1 MPIFDQGYQHWQGR
15 LSGHFWRWLTIT
27 RQGVRVQLKN
37 RWVRGVMLLA
47 LIPALLLATFMICWG
62 LLEQQANAGVLNT
75 IVEMFNLP
83 NAVRNAPK
91 EFRNPIWTIAYEIF
105 FRVQL
110 FIAFGLVLLV
120 GPRLISQDLRFNAI
134 PLYFS
139 KPLRRIDYFIG
150 KLGVIGV
157 CLGAVAV
164 LPAVF
169 AYLLGVCFSLDLS
182 IVPATFRIVAASVG
196 YGLIVVLSAGALM
209 LAFSALSRNS
219 RYVAILWAGFWL
231 VSGAVGAILTEEV
244 REDWCPL
251 ISYPQNLTKLGN
263 ALLDTDAAYK
273 KMTEMTELIERPPP
287 PMGRPGR
294 GKMAGGPMRPPPPRD
309 NRRAEPDPPWYWS
322 AGVLAGLFGFSLCI
336 LMTRVKSLDRLR

>member
-1 MPIFDQGYQHWQGR
+1 MPIFDQGYQHWEGK

-27 RQGVRVQLKN
+27 RQGVRTQLKN
-37 RWVRGVMLLA
+37 RWVRGVMLLS

-75 IVEMFNLP
+75 IAQMFNLP
-83 NAVRNAPK
+83 NAVRDAPK
-91 EFRNPIWTIAYEIF
+91 EFRSPIWTIAYEHY

-120 GPRLISQDLRFNAI
+120 GPGLISKDLRFNAM

-139 KPLRRIDYFIG
+139 KPLRRIDYFVG

-164 LPAVF
+164 APAMF
-169 AYLLGVCFSLDLS
+169 AYLLGVGFSLDLS
-182 IVPATFRIVAASVG
+182 IVPATLRILAASVG
-196 YGLIVVLSAGALM
+196 YGLIIVLSAGTLM

-231 VSGAVGAILTEEV
+231 VTGAVGGILSEEV
-244 REDWCPL
+244 RADWCG
-251 ISYPQNLTKLGN
+251 IIAYPQNLARVGN
-263 ALLDTDAAYK
+263 AFLNTESAYQ
-273 KMTEMTELIERPPP
+273 KMTPVTQLMD
-287 PMGRPGR
+287 
-294 GKMAGGPMRPPPPRD
+294 AGAPPRGPARGARGP
-309 NRRAEPDPPWYWS
+309 RRAPPQRSDGRQAEPNPPWYWS
-322 AGVLAGLFGFSLCI
+322 AATLAGLFGLSIGI
-336 LMTRVKSLDRLR
+336 LMTRVKSLDRLK